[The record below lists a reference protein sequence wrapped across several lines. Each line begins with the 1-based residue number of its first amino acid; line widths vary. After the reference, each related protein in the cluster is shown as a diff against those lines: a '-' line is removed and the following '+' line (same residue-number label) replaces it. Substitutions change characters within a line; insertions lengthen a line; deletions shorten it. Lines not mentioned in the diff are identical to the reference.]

1 MATPQGTRQAASQ
14 PLPAA
19 GLEGGPLR
27 DRAGMRAAG
36 EVSLATQ
43 PVWERLLEE
52 LVDGDEPVCHL
63 ELSAVTF
70 IDVRGAASLAAAART
85 LGEGRRIVLWRPPA
99 SLRRTLELFWP
110 ELSMIEVAQS

>member
-1 MATPQGTRQAASQ
+1 M
-14 PLPAA
+14 
-19 GLEGGPLR
+19 
-27 DRAGMRAAG
+27 G
-36 EVSLATQ
+36 EISLATQ

-70 IDVRGAASLAAAART
+70 IDVRGAASLAAAARVM
-85 LGEGRRIVLWRPPA
+85 GEGRRIVLWQPPT

-110 ELSMIEVAQS
+110 ELSVIEVAQS